1 MTTSAHT
8 PKPFSMMADA
18 LESAADTFE
27 QAAANAPESARRAAR
42 VTKRA
47 LGIGVFKAFYGIA
60 YGLVYSGV
68 FVTELLPEQSTVRRA
83 LTEGAEAA
91 ISARHKA
98 GSKSK
103 AKVSFEPLHE
113 EEAPAPV
120 VPVVPVVPVKAV
132 AKRPAKAA
140 KTAAIAAARP
150 ARKAVKKRAEKFD
163 EAVKGLT
170 A

>member
-1 MTTSAHT
+1 MTTTSHT

-47 LGIGVFKAFYGIA
+47 LGIGVFKAFYGIS

-68 FVTELLPEQSTVRRA
+68 FITELFPEQSTVRRA

-91 ISARHKA
+91 IDARHKA
-98 GSKSK
+98 NHKPKVSFDTTHEPEEPVVSK
-103 AKVSFEPLHE
+103 AK
-113 EEAPAPV
+113 
-120 VPVVPVVPVKAV
+120 
-132 AKRPAKAA
+132 
-140 KTAAIAAARP
+140 TP
-150 ARKAVKKRAEKFD
+150 ARTARKVVKKRAEKFD
-163 EAVKGLT
+163 DAVKGLKT
-170 A
+170 KSA

>member
-1 MTTSAHT
+1 MTTSSHT

-47 LGIGVFKAFYGIA
+47 LGIGVFKAFYGIS

-68 FVTELLPEQSTVRRA
+68 FLTELLPEQSAVRRA

-91 ISARHKA
+91 IDARHKA
-98 GSKSK
+98 NNKSK
-103 AKVSFEPLHE
+103 TKVSFEPSHDHE
-113 EEAPAPV
+113 ALVELATKAPA
-120 VPVVPVVPVKAV
+120 
-132 AKRPAKAA
+132 R
-140 KTAAIAAARP
+140 T
-150 ARKAVKKRAEKFD
+150 ARKAVKKRANKFD
-163 EAVKGLT
+163 AAVKALSPKS

>member
-1 MTTSAHT
+1 MTTSSHT

-47 LGIGVFKAFYGIA
+47 LGMGVFKAFYGIS

-68 FVTELLPEQSTVRRA
+68 FITELFPEQSTVRRA

-91 ISARHKA
+91 IDARHKA
-98 GSKSK
+98 NSKSK
-103 AKVSFEPLHE
+103 RKLSFDAGHAHDEHDEHGGHE
-113 EEAPAPV
+113 ESEVDSEAPA
-120 VPVVPVVPVKAV
+120 
-132 AKRPAKAA
+132 RS
-140 KTAAIAAARP
+140 
-150 ARKAVKKRAEKFD
+150 ARKVAKKRAEKFD
-163 EAVKGLT
+163 AAVKGT
-170 A
+170 KSKKSA

>member
-1 MTTSAHT
+1 MTTSSHT

-47 LGIGVFKAFYGIA
+47 LGMGVFKAFYGIS

-68 FVTELLPEQSTVRRA
+68 FITELFPEQSTVRRA

-91 ISARHKA
+91 IDARHKA
-98 GSKSK
+98 NNKSK
-103 AKVSFEPLHE
+103 PKLSFDAGHEHDAHDEPAE
-113 EEAPAPV
+113 V
-120 VPVVPVVPVKAV
+120 
-132 AKRPAKAA
+132 
-140 KTAAIAAARP
+140 TAQTP
-150 ARKAVKKRAEKFD
+150 ARTARKVAKKRADKFD
-163 EAVKGLT
+163 AAVKG
-170 A
+170 AKSKKSA

>member
-1 MTTSAHT
+1 MTTPSHT

-47 LGIGVFKAFYGIA
+47 LGIGVFKAFYGIS

-68 FVTELLPEQSTVRRA
+68 FITELLPEKSTVRRA

-91 ISARHKA
+91 INARHKA
-98 GSKSK
+98 ANQSKLKST
-103 AKVSFEPLHE
+103 FEVPDEHE
-113 EEAPAPV
+113 A
-120 VPVVPVVPVKAV
+120 PVKA
-132 AKRPAKAA
+132 AAKAPVRQ
-140 KTAAIAAARP
+140 ART

-163 EAVKGLT
+163 ALAK

>member
-1 MTTSAHT
+1 MTTTSHT

-47 LGIGVFKAFYGIA
+47 LGMGVFKAFYGIS

-68 FVTELLPEQSTVRRA
+68 FITELFPEQSTVRRA

-91 ISARHKA
+91 IDARHKA
-98 GSKSK
+98 NSKSK
-103 AKVSFEPLHE
+103 PKLSFDVTHAHDEHDEHGGHEVSEADSD
-113 EEAPAPV
+113 APA
-120 VPVVPVVPVKAV
+120 
-132 AKRPAKAA
+132 R
-140 KTAAIAAARP
+140 T
-150 ARKAVKKRAEKFD
+150 ARKVAKKRAEKFD
-163 EAVKGLT
+163 AAVKGT
-170 A
+170 KSKKSA

>member
-1 MTTSAHT
+1 MTTSSHT

-47 LGIGVFKAFYGIA
+47 LGMGVFKAFYGIS

-68 FVTELLPEQSTVRRA
+68 FITELFPEQSTVRRA

-91 ISARHKA
+91 IDARHKA
-98 GSKSK
+98 NNKSK
-103 AKVSFEPLHE
+103 PKLSFDAGHAHDEHDSLGE
-113 EEAPAPV
+113 DVVAPE
-120 VPVVPVVPVKAV
+120 
-132 AKRPAKAA
+132 
-140 KTAAIAAARP
+140 TP
-150 ARKAVKKRAEKFD
+150 ARTARKVAKKRAEKFD
-163 EAVKGLT
+163 AAVKGT
-170 A
+170 KSKKSA

>member
-1 MTTSAHT
+1 MTTSSHT

-47 LGIGVFKAFYGIA
+47 LGMGVFKAFYGIS

-68 FVTELLPEQSTVRRA
+68 FITELFPEQSTVRRA

-91 ISARHKA
+91 IDARHKA
-98 GSKSK
+98 NSKSK
-103 AKVSFEPLHE
+103 PKLSFDAGHAHDEHDSLGE
-113 EEAPAPV
+113 DV
-120 VPVVPVVPVKAV
+120 
-132 AKRPAKAA
+132 
-140 KTAAIAAARP
+140 IASETP
-150 ARKAVKKRAEKFD
+150 ARTARKVAKKRAEKFD
-163 EAVKGLT
+163 AAVKG
-170 A
+170 AKSKKSA

>member
-1 MTTSAHT
+1 MTTTSHT

-18 LESAADTFE
+18 LESAADSFE

-120 VPVVPVVPVKAV
+120 VPVVPVKAV

>member
-1 MTTSAHT
+1 MTTSSHT

-47 LGIGVFKAFYGIA
+47 LGMGVFKAFYGIS

-68 FVTELLPEQSTVRRA
+68 FITELFPEQSTVRRA

-91 ISARHKA
+91 IDARHKA
-98 GSKSK
+98 NSKSK
-103 AKVSFEPLHE
+103 PKLSFDAGHAHDEHDEHGGHE
-113 EEAPAPV
+113 ESEVDSEAPARSAR
-120 VPVVPVVPVKAV
+120 KV
-132 AKRPAKAA
+132 AKE
-140 KTAAIAAARP
+140 
-150 ARKAVKKRAEKFD
+150 RAEKFD
-163 EAVKGLT
+163 AAVKGT
-170 A
+170 KSKKSA